1 MKAFK
6 SRPPVE
12 VVVST
17 RSGSLVRGIQSQ
29 DISNLSDSPDDR
41 MIQSH
46 FYVFLAVGKL
56 LFGRQEHSQ
65 AMQFASGM
73 VGAKPLVVNEP
84 PSLKNL
90 DLPF

>member
-1 MKAFK
+1 M
-6 SRPPVE
+6 
-12 VVVST
+12 
-17 RSGSLVRGIQSQ
+17 
-29 DISNLSDSPDDR
+29 
-41 MIQSH
+41 MQSH

-56 LFGRQEHSQ
+56 LFGRHEHSK

-90 DLPF
+90 HFDF